1 MRVVEAD
8 LDEKGLGHYYMQ
20 APSEPGPRA
29 QGTGESLGE
38 CQGLCLTRW
47 AVYYMQAPSEPG
59 PGTQGTGKS
68 LGECK
73 GLCLTNGLYITCR
86 HQVSLGLELKGLE
99 RA

>member
-1 MRVVEAD
+1 MRVVEAE

-38 CQGLCLTRW
+38 CQGLCLT
-47 AVYYMQAPSEPG
+47 
-59 PGTQGTGKS
+59 
-68 LGECK
+68 
-73 GLCLTNGLYITCR
+73 NGLYITCR

-99 RA
+99 RALASVKACA

>member
-47 AVYYMQAPSEPG
+47 AVMIHLAHTPSSGYFWPLF
-59 PGTQGTGKS
+59 PA
-68 LGECK
+68 
-73 GLCLTNGLYITCR
+73 
-86 HQVSLGLELKGLE
+86 VSLL
-99 RA
+99 RR